1 MRGGRAR
8 PNAVGAVVPLRRFA
22 GSLCRLFDRIEIYLD
37 FRYIYNYIGLVKQS
51 RRDGSDRRF
60 AYPEDLA
67 DRRHGGHH
75 HRHHTHRSGGR
86 RGGRPFDYGELRL
99 LALAM
104 IAEQPRHG
112 YELMRAI
119 EERMGGSYSPSPGV
133 IYPTLAWLEDMGYAA
148 AEAEDAGRRRYR
160 ITAEGE
166 AFLTANRAAV
176 DALASRIGPA
186 GTGAPEGVPAP
197 VVRAMENLK
206 LALRLRLRRGPL
218 DQSAAKAIAAA
229 LDAAAQAVESA
240 G

>member
-1 MRGGRAR
+1 MDITDASCVRIQRRPLHSNQIYLYFAISKLARTLMPHPRSHDRHSRRFAHEGDDYDDVRRGRRHRHHRGGRF
-8 PNAVGAVVPLRRFA
+8 GL
-22 GSLCRLFDRIEIYLD
+22 GRLF
-37 FRYIYNYIGLVKQS
+37 
-51 RRDGSDRRF
+51 
-60 AYPEDLA
+60 A
-67 DRRHGGHH
+67 HG
-75 HRHHTHRSGGR
+75 
-86 RGGRPFDYGELRL
+86 DLRL
-99 LALAM
+99 VILHL

-112 YELMRAI
+112 YELMKAI
-119 EERMGGSYSPSPGV
+119 EERMSGSYSPSPGV